1 MRISDWSSDVCSSDL
16 LFSVR
21 RVSRLSCTDSC
32 SVAWIT
38 IRIGWRA
45 PWLGD
50 GTHCAIGLR
59 GGAWL
64 QADSA
69 RASRARTVRRRIGM
83 RGIAARGRGECK
95 SWGWPWFGL
104 IRKAP
109 LPNPSGPPAQLACV
123 RWRANQWFANA
134 PPHPL
139 PSQGRG
145 LKLAAWAAP
154 TRSRSRKGGEAC
166 FVPHSPFPPLTLD
179 RVVHLVLER
188 MRRRAERGDFLHLQP
203 DVGVDEIVGHHPAG
217 LEELAVGVE
226 RLECLVERVAHGR
239 DVLFRAEKRRGGPC
253 RW

>member
-1 MRISDWSSDVCSSDL
+1 MQIMGLAKAGLGAGPAPSPATTGGDWEGVAM
-16 LFSVR
+16 VR
-21 RVSRLSCTDSC
+21 S
-32 SVAWIT
+32 
-38 IRIGWRA
+38 
-45 PWLGD
+45 
-50 GTHCAIGLR
+50 
-59 GGAWL
+59 
-64 QADSA
+64 
-69 RASRARTVRRRIGM
+69 
-83 RGIAARGRGECK
+83 
-95 SWGWPWFGL
+95 

-123 RWRANQWFANA
+123 RGRANQWFANA

-239 DVLFRAEKRRGGPC
+239 DVLFLFRRQVVQVLVAGAARVDLVLDAVKAG
-253 RW
+253 